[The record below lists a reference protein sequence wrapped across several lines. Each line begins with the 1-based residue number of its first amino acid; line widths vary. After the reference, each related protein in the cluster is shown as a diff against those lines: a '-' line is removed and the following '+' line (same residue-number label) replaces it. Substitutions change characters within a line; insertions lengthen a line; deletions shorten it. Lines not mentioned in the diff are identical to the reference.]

1 MACTLSGCIP
11 CAYKLVVQPFIKHE
25 QPVQAEPSARRMHP
39 HASSIKLASCSK
51 LAAASDLAA
60 LLPKSSILTVGDG
73 DLTFSINRTRE
84 VSDMGCR
91 HLCLEMHVEEREGGG
106 DGRERSAGAGG
117 ADASATKGGHDRQA
131 ERGGEETAEQ
141 QQQQRQRR
149 GEGVRARQGGSARAG
164 GGGGG
169 VRRDDPAERQDLGL
183 DLQAAASWMRELSA
197 RMSL

>member
-141 QQQQRQRR
+141 QQQQSGEER
-149 GEGVRARQGGSARAG
+149 GCVLDKAGVHELEEEVVVCDGMIRLS
-164 GGGGG
+164 
-169 VRRDDPAERQDLGL
+169 DKILDSICKLLLLG
-183 DLQAAASWMRELSA
+183 
-197 RMSL
+197 